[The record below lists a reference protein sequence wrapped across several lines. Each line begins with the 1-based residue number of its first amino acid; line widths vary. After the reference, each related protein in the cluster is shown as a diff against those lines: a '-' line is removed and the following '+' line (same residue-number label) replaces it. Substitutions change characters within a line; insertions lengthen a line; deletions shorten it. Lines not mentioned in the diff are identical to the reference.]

1 MEIIGMS
8 KISIQNKVTLIEEV
22 AQYLNISEGDKLAYL
37 ISNGDIIIKNNSSI
51 NILRG
56 EIQ

>member
-1 MEIIGMS
+1 MS